1 MVYTTADQLGILNSP
16 QMVDRIRY
24 SPHLWSRLMGNYGIP
39 DGIPIA
45 ARGPSS
51 SPPGVAAE
59 NAAAAAANAA
69 AAHAAAVNAAAAVGP
84 AFPGLHPGEM
94 IPGAAFFDAFLP
106 EELAL
111 PTLFLGAPSKGYT
124 DELVEQDWQDVQD
137 YLSGRA
143 VWGGFATSPEGFITD
158 AAPDAISLIRVSTDG
173 LSRTQLRFFN

>member
-1 MVYTTADQLGILNSP
+1 
-16 QMVDRIRY
+16 
-24 SPHLWSRLMGNYGIP
+24 MGNYGIP